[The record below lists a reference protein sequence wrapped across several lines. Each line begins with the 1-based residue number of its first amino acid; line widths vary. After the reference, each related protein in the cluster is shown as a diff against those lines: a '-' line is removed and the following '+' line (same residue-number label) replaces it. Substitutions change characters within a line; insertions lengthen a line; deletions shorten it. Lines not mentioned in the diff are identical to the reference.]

1 MELFIIRKLR
11 MKYIEKSRKQEKLPF
26 TARRCGTIEEL
37 LAYFVK
43 LNTLY
48 KDTENNAY
56 KAGKYS
62 NVSFTFYM
70 HGKSVF
76 MPTEDEEFVVAGEKL
91 GVDTVKVY
99 FKTTVES
106 IRMFIDD
113 SMIKYID
120 VLPASIKFFIKGFE
134 LPITVWVS

>member
-1 MELFIIRKLR
+1 

-37 LAYFVK
+37 LAYFIK

-56 KAGKYS
+56 KAERYS
-62 NVSFTFYM
+62 NASFTFYM
-70 HGKSVF
+70 HGKSIF
-76 MPTEDEEFVVAGEKL
+76 MPTEDEEFVIAGEKL

-106 IRMFIDD
+106 VSMVIDD

-120 VLPASIKFFIKGFE
+120 VLPASVSFYLKNSSY
-134 LPITVWVS
+134 PIVVWVS